1 MLALGCVSFMT
12 GNLEEVEDDDA
23 VAGPVSSPSAI
34 AIGLTRYS
42 TFSPQRTDFFFFGA
56 MVAAATAGTV
66 VVFVA
71 DIDAMPRLAYVDVG
85 IVVPAA
91 PPVAVV
97 VAAAAATAAVA

>member
-1 MLALGCVSFMT
+1 MLALGCLSFVT
-12 GNLEEVEDDDA
+12 GNLQEAEEEEDDDDA

-42 TFSPQRTDFFFFGA
+42 TFSPQRTDFFFLG
-56 MVAAATAGTV
+56 ATAGTV
-66 VVFVA
+66 VVVVVV
-71 DIDAMPRLAYVDVG
+71 IVSMPRLAYVDVG